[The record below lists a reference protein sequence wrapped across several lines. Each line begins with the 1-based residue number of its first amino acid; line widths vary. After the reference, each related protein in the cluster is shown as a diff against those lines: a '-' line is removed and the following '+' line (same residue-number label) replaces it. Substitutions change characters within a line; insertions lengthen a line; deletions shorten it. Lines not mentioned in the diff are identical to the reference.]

1 MDNRQLSNRTMVE
14 YSNSWKL
21 VNRRAIDF
29 IGNIWYYLTVTSG
42 WQSDHAYCRMYGSYI
57 TTRSEQGGA
66 MDFNILVINPGAGST
81 KLAVFKNESMSFEH
95 TLRHPSEE
103 LLHFSR
109 IIDQYDY
116 RKEKI
121 LWTLEDHNI
130 QINDIQAVVG
140 RGGPFKPLK
149 SGTYEV
155 NDVLLDDIRSG
166 NYQSEHPSLL
176 GALIAREIAD
186 TFGVPAYFVDPVSVD
201 EFWDYARYSGLK
213 EIPRKA
219 LSHALNIR
227 MVAKK
232 AARQMEKP
240 YETCNFI
247 VVHLGT
253 GISVAALLHG
263 KQVDASNANEDGAFS
278 PQRTGALPTI
288 PLAALCCS
296 GEHSLTEIKRKLNR
310 EGGLLSYLGT
320 DDIQEIEHRIARGD
334 KKAESTYHAM
344 IYQIAKEIGA
354 YAVVLKGKIDA
365 IIITGGIARSETCV
379 TLLKSW
385 IDFLCPRIINYPGEG
400 EMEALALGAL
410 RVLRNEEEPR
420 QYT

>member
-1 MDNRQLSNRTMVE
+1 MV
-14 YSNSWKL
+14 
-21 VNRRAIDF
+21 
-29 IGNIWYYLTVTSG
+29 
-42 WQSDHAYCRMYGSYI
+42 
-57 TTRSEQGGA
+57 RSLKGGA
-66 MDFNILVINPGAGST
+66 MECTILVINPGAGST
-81 KLAVFKNESMSFEH
+81 KVAVFKNETMSFEH
-95 TLRHPSEE
+95 IIRHPSEE
-103 LLHFSR
+103 LLHFTR
-109 IIDQYDY
+109 VIDQYGY

-121 LWTLEDHNI
+121 LRTLEENSI
-130 QINDIQAVVG
+130 RLTDIQAVVG

-155 NDVLLDDIRSG
+155 NDALLDDIKTG

-186 TFGVPAYFVDPVSVD
+186 TIGVHAYFVDPVSVD

-232 AARQMEKP
+232 AARQLQKP
-240 YETCNFI
+240 YERCKFI
-247 VVHLGT
+247 VAHLGT

-296 GEHSLTEIKRKLNR
+296 GAYSFAAIKKKLNR

-320 DDIQEIEHRIARGD
+320 DDIQDIEHRIADGD
-334 KKAESTYHAM
+334 KRAESAYHAM

-354 YAVVLKGKIDA
+354 YAVVLKGELDA
-365 IIITGGIARSETCV
+365 IIVTGGIARSEPCMNF
-379 TLLKSW
+379 LRSW
-385 IDFLCPRIINYPGEG
+385 IGFLCPRIIVYPGEG
-400 EMEALALGAL
+400 EMEALALGVL
-410 RVLRNEEEPR
+410 RVLRNEEVL
-420 QYT
+420 QHYL